1 MAPAAGEATL
11 PSTMMKPH
19 VDYATNYDTGTDA
32 VTAIQPVING
42 EAASQNTFRRPP
54 ENLRIRTETQRSVLD
69 ELLYFRDKP
78 TYQLACA
85 GSGKLAWGGTVA
97 NGGDGVLNNT
107 TELTISPLGGGNAN
121 TKGVIGIGTAGTN
134 RVNYT
139 VQAGVYATHG
149 VNRWSVEHRPVTG
162 QASIQVNIGAGPNYF
177 ILVTYDDTN
186 NSHDAFAV
194 AVAVNLAIAGNAG
207 TAGKL
212 AAAGN
217 AISSNVIDSSSGAV
231 TFFDGVVSATK
242 SGTPT
247 VDIEAHTLPAGALG
261 TLTTSTPLIEDA
273 TILIAYRDLIEPSGG
288 DPDDPKT
295 VLAGGRAESNPA
307 RSNTNVVANL
317 VILSGAATDGLHLSG
332 AIPLVRIVRGVARFV
347 DGTAVAGGYSLAPG
361 ASLGTEFDPSGF
373 SGPTDLENNGG
384 LLTTDDTLEKALLT
398 ADKQLARR
406 RVATWTVT
414 NNDDSVGGDFNT
426 DKGIQDAVT
435 ACDDTGGVIHV
446 RRGVYLGPDANLSG
460 PNVTIV
466 GEDGTFPEW
475 GFAVNDIVFTGP
487 ITFKNMRL
495 KRYWGVFVTINGGA
509 RFENCI
515 IDTGLFDCQGGSNTE
530 VELIDCTME
539 QTSQAATPIFGLRAH
554 TERLTVRGGKYTGP
568 DSTVAAMSA
577 TPNTRLGVF
586 DVLSTGTTVVI
597 EGAHIPDDI
606 RAGWRPVTRAS
617 SNVNVELL
625 SASIELVNGG
635 RYRSTSDVYTT
646 GKLVNLS
653 TSKETT
659 RFGVMRGDDAM
670 EPSRMVFHPTLE
682 LDLNAAPSTRVA
694 PGWGTPELE
703 LLEVTDPR
711 TAPVAGYVELPAE
724 VTLTNTGSAW
734 RADFADDARGTLA
747 RMTAGDIIEIVD
759 VAFFRV
765 RAVNLDA
772 PNGSLLLHG
781 LDSRDLPGEDPPI
794 GTQIARY
801 YRVIRGHIGGLSD
814 ATLGVRTWADTEPDM
829 DFLDGT
835 VTAGVEHTL
844 KGGVVIGGELN
855 SGGGLVVGRIRDDLS
870 PTGDTSNFTPD
881 FIVARDGVTY
891 ARDLFVKAA
900 TIATATI
907 TTLLGV
913 GSILDVEAAL
923 TALITAM
930 GTMSAASG
938 EWNYASPLSF
948 PVKIMAMLGS
958 GYGTGLDWSHVYSAD
973 VSHAPYWPTVSGDNT
988 DVAHYRIPIRLPRGY
1003 VLSSLAVTCYGTAA
1017 VTSGS
1022 VQIDLWRV
1030 GSVTAIGSALNI
1042 IGNTF
1047 GTTTIS
1053 SGLPYT
1059 VADEELMLTVNLSL
1073 ADTCDI
1079 SITDVATTGSIP
1091 GPR

>member
-1 MAPAAGEATL
+1 
-11 PSTMMKPH
+11 MMKPH

-85 GSGKLAWGGTVA
+85 GAGKLSWAGTVA
-97 NGGDGVLNNT
+97 NGGSGVLDNT

-139 VQAGVYATHG
+139 VPAGVYATHG

-217 AISSNVIDSSSGAV
+217 AISSNAVSSSSGPV

-261 TLTTSTPLIEDA
+261 TLTTSTPLVEDA

-554 TERLTVRGGKYTGP
+554 TERLTVRRGKYTGP
-568 DSTVAAMSA
+568 DSTVAPMSG
-577 TPNTRLGVF
+577 TPDTRLGVF
-586 DVLSTGTTVVI
+586 DVLDTGTHVDI
-597 EGAHIPDDI
+597 QGADVRDDT
-606 RAGWRPVTRAS
+606 RAGWRPITRES
-617 SNVNVELL
+617 SNTNVALPSGTVELL
-625 SASIELVNGG
+625 NGG
-635 RYRSTSDVYTT
+635 RYRSTSDALTV
-646 GKLVNLS
+646 GKLEDLS

-659 RFGVMRGDDAM
+659 RFGGMRGSDAM
-670 EPSRMVFHPTLE
+670 EPSRLVFHPALT
-682 LDLNAAPSTRVA
+682 LDLNDNPDDRV
-694 PGWGTPELE
+694 PPDWGTPELE
-703 LLEVTDPR
+703 LYEITDPR
-711 TAPVAGYVELPAE
+711 AAPVTGYVAVPAS
-724 VTLTNTGSAW
+724 VTLTDLGASW
-734 RADFADDARGTLA
+734 RVAFASDARGTLA
-747 RMTAGDIIEIVD
+747 RFTEGDVVEIVD
-759 VAFFRV
+759 TGFFRV

-772 PNGSLLLHG
+772 PNGSLLIQA
-781 LDSRDLPGEDPPI
+781 LDSRDIPGGDTPPA
-794 GTQIARY
+794 GTQTMRY
-801 YRVIRGHIGGLSD
+801 YRVARGHIGGLSD
-814 ATLGVRTWADTEPDM
+814 TTLGVRAWADTDEDM
-829 DFLDGT
+829 DYLDGT
-835 VTAGVEHTL
+835 VDIGVEHAL
-844 KGGVVIGGELN
+844 RGGVVIAGEQDGNGGFA
-855 SGGGLVVGRIRDDLS
+855 VGRVRSDLS
-870 PTGDTSNFTPD
+870 PTGDTRNFTPD
-881 FIVARDGVTY
+881 FIVGRDGVTY
-891 ARDLFVKAA
+891 ARNLFVKAA

-913 GSILDVEAAL
+913 GAILDVESAL
-923 TALITAM
+923 TALIAAM
-930 GTMSAASG
+930 GTFDGSSG

-948 PVKIMAMLGS
+948 PIKLMATTGHGYGS
-958 GYGTGLDWSHVYSAD
+958 GLSWSYAYSSDAA
-973 VSHAPYWPTVSGDNT
+973 HAPYWPTVSGVDTNT
-988 DVAHYRIPIRLPRGY
+988 AHYMMEIRLPRGFS
-1003 VLSSLAVTCYGTAA
+1003 LTSLAVTLTGTAP
-1017 VTSGS
+1017 VSSGS
-1022 VQIDLWRV
+1022 VQINLWRAGTGTV
-1030 GSVTAIGSALNI
+1030 IGSAVGLV
-1042 IGNTF
+1042 GNTF
-1047 GTTTIS
+1047 GTTTITT
-1053 SGLPYT
+1053 GLPYT
-1059 VADEELMLTVNLSL
+1059 VAGEELLLTVNLSL

-1079 SITDVATTGSIP
+1079 SITDVVANGTIP